1 MIFGDYFINNGKFGL
16 KMEGKVELTSVERSD
31 SNPGR

>member
-1 MIFGDYFINNGKFGL
+1 MIFGDYFIKTGKFGL

-31 SNPGR
+31 SNPGK